1 MSGELLFELIEKAQW
16 SFERKVARTEKDQS
30 WSLNNTFKRWF
41 SSSITISPNAQRFL
55 QQSGRNSSPVSVH
68 IPSDRLA
75 LVINNNLC
83 IVSLITSDVLL
94 EIPLDVIQSDEY
106 NYLNNLAWS
115 NNGKF
120 IAYGHW
126 SGAVC
131 VYSSID
137 GQVLHELTTKS
148 VF

>member
-1 MSGELLFELIEKAQW
+1 MVQFIH
-16 SFERKVARTEKDQS
+16 
-30 WSLNNTFKRWF
+30 NNF
-41 SSSITISPNAQRFL
+41 SQCST
-55 QQSGRNSSPVSVH
+55 
-68 IPSDRLA
+68 IPSTIRKKFVSCLCSYSVCSTFCRPMKLHILALHRSERLA

-83 IVSLITSDVLL
+83 IISLVTSDVLL

-137 GQVLHELTTKS
+137 GQILHELTTKS
-148 VF
+148 VFQFF